1 MRKLLIGIGIVL
13 VLLIGAVVIVP
24 MVVGTSQLTA
34 FLTER
39 LRSSTGYNVSIRG
52 PVALS
57 VLPSPHLSIEDI
69 HVTEAAKPAGA
80 ELAHVGNI
88 DIHVA
93 LMPLVSGQVEVTA
106 VTLTDPVVAL
116 EGSLTSAKPVAQAPP
131 QPSAPQSSP
140 SQPAPSAAA
149 PAPATSKFSVA
160 VRHVRVV
167 NGYFSYR
174 DAGKAYQVDHLD
186 FDLTTEA
193 SGAISGTADT
203 GFNKDKLHV
212 EGRLGAIDCAKPI
225 PLSFH
230 ATAGAG
236 GSVLDFAGSVGCENG
251 APARADGK
259 LKLTADSV
267 RAALEPFS
275 GAPVPPAL
283 DQRLALDGTLGAD
296 RAKAELTGL
305 TLDLDQTHAV
315 GTLTAGLGERP
326 SLDATLDFNRLD
338 LDKWLT
344 APPAPAGAPPTK
356 AGALVPA
363 VPQGGARPSL
373 FAEDLHIG
381 LDLSAE
387 LLSWRGGLIREARFN
402 GGIDQGALTIN
413 QATAELPGGTDLSIS
428 GQVAGVFAVPHFTG
442 MVDAETDDLRAV
454 AGWAGLPLGGV
465 PADRL
470 RQASLSTTLDLATD
484 RASATGLELGLD
496 GSRFRG
502 AANLVFGD
510 QPAIGLRLAGD
521 QLNLDAYLAD
531 AGAVPSA
538 PAAAAVSGPASQ
550 ASPAS
555 LLVPRLAANLD
566 LSLDSVTWRGQLLK
580 GVHLAGAVEDGTA
593 TVREARI
600 GDLAGGSLSL
610 AGRWSGVGPTATL
623 SGQISASGPS
633 AAPMLTLAGLDGQEL
648 AGRLGAY
655 RLDLGLDGS
664 PGALDIN
671 GALAAQDGRLTAK
684 GRLDLGAGVPH
695 FVGDVTLDQPEA
707 SRLLALAAPL
717 YRPAGGTLGALAL
730 SAALDAS
737 PGRVAADHLSL
748 AVGDQK
754 IEGQASVDRTAEPVQ
769 VTADLTAGD
778 LALDPFLPVHEA
790 ADAAAPI
797 RYAAVGDPG
806 PLPGHWSHDKLDVS
820 WLGLMD
826 ATVKLTAGSVTANQ
840 WHLDKPSLACT
851 LKGGTLGID
860 RLASG
865 VFGGTVEAHGSLAQA
880 PSAGGAK
887 LALTFAGKDLDLK
900 DLAQQFGSAALTS
913 GTGTLDADVTASG
926 ASQADLVAA
935 LGGKAS
941 LVAKNGG
948 VGGFDLAAISDKLK
962 ALKGPQDLVG
972 VAQAV
977 QGGGTTHFSALTAT
991 AIITNGVVR
1000 STDLHLAADGGDL
1013 TGSVTAN
1020 LPAWTVDGRAQLAI
1034 AGRSDLPPL
1043 AMTFDGPLNNPEKKI
1058 DVNSLAAYAE
1068 KQGAGNLLN
1077 RLTGQQPAAP
1087 ASPSQ
1092 QQQKPAQQLQNL
1104 LKGLTSKPNP

>member
-1 MRKLLIGIGIVL
+1 MRRLLIGIGIVL
-13 VLLIGAVVIVP
+13 VLLIAAVVIVP

-39 LRSSTGYNVSIRG
+39 LRSSTGYNVSIHG

-69 HVTEAAKPAGA
+69 HVSEAAKQAGT
-80 ELAHVGNI
+80 ELARVGSI

-93 LMPLVSGQVEVTA
+93 LMPLMSGQVEVTA
-106 VTLTDPVVAL
+106 VTLKDPVVAL
-116 EGSLTSAKPVAQAPP
+116 EGPLSSAKPVAQTPP
-131 QPSAPQSSP
+131 QPAAPPSSP
-140 SQPAPSAAA
+140 SQPAA
-149 PAPATSKFSVA
+149 PAAEPASNKFSVA
-160 VRHVRVV
+160 VRHVRVE
-167 NGYFSYR
+167 NGNFSYR

-186 FDLTTEA
+186 LDLTTEA

-203 GFNKDKLHV
+203 GFNQDKLHV
-212 EGRLGAIDCAKPI
+212 EGRMGSVDCAKPI

-236 GSVLDFAGSVGCENG
+236 GGVVDFAGSVHCNDGM
-251 APARADGK
+251 PARADGK
-259 LKLTADSV
+259 LKLGADSV
-267 RAALEPFS
+267 RAALAPFTA
-275 GAPVPPAL
+275 APVPPAL
-283 DQRLALDGTLGAD
+283 DKRLVLDGTLGAD
-296 RAKAELTGL
+296 RTKAELTGL

-315 GTLTAGLGERP
+315 GTLTAGLGDRP

-338 LDKWLT
+338 LDKWLA
-344 APPAPAGAPPTK
+344 APPAPAAAPPTK
-356 AGALVPA
+356 AGGLVPT
-363 VPQGGARPSL
+363 VPAGGPGPSL
-373 FAEDLHIG
+373 FADDLHIG

-387 LLSWRGGLIREARFN
+387 LVSWRGGLIRAARFN

-428 GQVAGVFAVPHFTG
+428 GQVAEVFAIPHFMGT
-442 MVDAETDDLRAV
+442 VDAETDDLRAV

-470 RQASLSTTLDLATD
+470 RQASLSTTLDLAAE

-531 AGAVPSA
+531 AGTL
-538 PAAAAVSGPASQ
+538 
-550 ASPAS
+550 SPAS
-555 LLVPRLAANLD
+555 ATTLLSPRLAANLD

-610 AGRWSGVGPTATL
+610 AGRWSGAGPTATL
-623 SGQISASGPS
+623 SGQINASGPS

-648 AGRLGAY
+648 AARLGAY

-664 PGALDIN
+664 PGALDID
-671 GALAAQDGRLTAK
+671 GVLAAQDGRLTAK

-695 FVGDVTLDQPEA
+695 FAGDVTLEHPEA

-730 SAALDAS
+730 SASLDAS
-737 PGRVAADHLSL
+737 PGRVAANGLSL

-754 IEGQASVDRTAEPVQ
+754 IEGRASVDRTAEPPQ
-769 VTADLTAGD
+769 VSADLNAGD
-778 LALDPFLPVHEA
+778 LALDPFLPVHDA

-826 ATVKLTAGSVTANQ
+826 ATVKLTAASVTANQ

-865 VFGGTVEAHGSLAQA
+865 VFGGTVEAHGSLAQV
-880 PSAGGAK
+880 PAGAGAK

-900 DLAQQFGSAALTS
+900 DLTQQFGSAALTS
-913 GTGTLDADVTASG
+913 GTGTVDADVTASG

-962 ALKGPQDLVG
+962 ALKGPQDLIG

-991 AIITNGVVR
+991 ATITNGVVH
-1000 STDLHLAADGGDL
+1000 STDVHLAADGGDL
-1013 TGSVTAN
+1013 TGTVTAN

-1077 RLTGQQPAAP
+1077 RLTGQQAAP

-1104 LKGLTSKPNP
+1104 LKGLTSKP